1 MYIFLNIHGQILQ
14 TLTLINPYMQH
25 ILSRREYIHIFSK
38 SRKHLI
44 VANRRKQPLVL
55 YTSRK
60 PEANQLPMCETVFL
74 LIL

>member
-1 MYIFLNIHGQILQ
+1 
-14 TLTLINPYMQH
+14 MQH